1 MPSAN
6 GGDPLA
12 SALVHNPDPIA
23 ETRADQGPNV
33 EVWNDLVSP
42 RDLLVSLLL
51 SAACAVGSLVI
62 AGATGSQPLF
72 WGLGGCVLGFAI
84 SCVVVRPKREVVLVD
99 DTAEGGAQAT
109 AADAATHLDAGE
121 GAR

>member
-1 MPSAN
+1 M
-6 GGDPLA
+6 
-12 SALVHNPDPIA
+12 HNPDPTPTGTA
-23 ETRADQGPNV
+23 ATTATGPNV

-51 SAACAVGSLVI
+51 SAACAVVSLVI

-72 WGLGGCVLGFAI
+72 WGLGGCVLGFVI
-84 SCVVVRPKREVVLVD
+84 SCVVVRPKREVLVTD
-99 DTAEGGAQAT
+99 DR
-109 AADAATHLDAGE
+109 AADTSDASADDAAALSSAGE